1 MAQGHTA
8 SLEGWVKGQGEYQSF
23 WIKWKWKPN
32 IAALC
37 DVGKMIFKG
46 KIYSLNL
53 LKEILG
59 RTNLKE
65 ILELNSYIGKKKQ
78 KPVI

>member
-1 MAQGHTA
+1 M
-8 SLEGWVKGQGEYQSF
+8 
-23 WIKWKWKPN
+23 
-32 IAALC
+32 C

-65 ILELNSYIGKKKQ
+65 ILELNAYIGKKKTKTSDLSFHPKKLEEEAKSKQ
-78 KPVI
+78 REGRKQ